1 MLDNYLL
8 KSTYEAFLTAYGE
21 FKTSIEGRA
30 DAAEAEIDTLN
41 AWMEEMTK
49 DGGTLACSSSA
60 CRAPSTPKRHSQR

>member
-41 AWMEEMTK
+41 AGMEEMTK
-49 DGGTLACSSSA
+49 GRRYAGPARARL
-60 CRAPSTPKRHSQR
+60 RAPSTPKRHSQR